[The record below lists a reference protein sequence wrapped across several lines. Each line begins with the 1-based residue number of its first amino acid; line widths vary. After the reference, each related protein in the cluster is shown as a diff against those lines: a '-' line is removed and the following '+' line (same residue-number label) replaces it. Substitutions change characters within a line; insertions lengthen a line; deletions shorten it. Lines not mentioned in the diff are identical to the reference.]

1 MKRLTYLAALVLLSG
16 AAYAQD
22 NNYESLSR
30 MFSQTNP
37 QGSARMQA
45 LGGNHSAIGADVSN
59 ISGNPAGLGFY
70 TRSELSISPMFS
82 TSKNASQYIN
92 NTQNASANQ
101 LALGNLGVVFS
112 SKNRNPVRSGG
123 WQGGSFGISYS
134 RQNIFKNT
142 VRFGDRNNAS
152 SMSDF
157 FAEYANQEATGSQ
170 QGVVVGDFKNDLYNN
185 GTVFDFPTSMY
196 YYGLVIDPQ
205 LGSQIGYPYSGI
217 ELGKAAN
224 QNFLSTSTGYTSG
237 WNFAYGANYMN
248 KLYVGVGFSL
258 ARMNYTNTKTMNE
271 DYEDPAGVSGFSYT
285 NDLSTNGRGFNLSG
299 GLIYR
304 PNDLL
309 RIGVSVTSPTWFN
322 ITESAGQGLQT
333 RLARPYEISQGTFPE
348 YSPDLP
354 DVLRRNGYG
363 LSAING
369 VNYLTSVPDLSVL
382 PFESS
387 YRLRTPTKL
396 TGGVG
401 LFFGKNGF
409 ISADAEYVN
418 YTGMKLSS
426 DDQNASQDLRDGYA
440 NSLIRSTYR
449 NVVNLKVGGEYR
461 IDKVSLRAGVSY
473 YQDPYKQIA
482 QFNSLDRSRYI
493 FSAGVG
499 YKTDR
504 FYIDAAVTHGQQT
517 TAYSPYILANTN
529 DYASAKIKNQT
540 TNAILTLG
548 TYF

>member
-1 MKRLTYLAALVLLSG
+1 MKRLTYLAVLLLLSG

-82 TSKNASQYIN
+82 VSNNASQYIN

-101 LALGNLGVVFS
+101 FALGNLGVVFS

-123 WQGGSFGISYS
+123 WQGGSLGISYS

-142 VRFGDRNNAS
+142 IRFGDRNNAS

-170 QGVVVGDFKNDLYNN
+170 QGVVVRDFRDDLYNN
-185 GTVFDFPTSMY
+185 GIIFDFPTSMY
-196 YYGLVIDPQ
+196 YYGLVMDPTSID
-205 LGSQIGYPYSGI
+205 GYPYVGV
-217 ELGKAAN
+217 EPGHAAN
-224 QNFLSTSTGYTSG
+224 QNFVSNSTGHTSG

-248 KLYVGVGFSL
+248 KLYIGVGFSL

-271 DYEDPAGVSGFSYT
+271 DFEDPAAISGFSYT
-285 NDLSTNGRGFNLSG
+285 NDLTTNGRGFNLSG

-309 RIGVSVTSPTWFN
+309 RIGLSVTSPTWFN
-322 ITESAGQGLQT
+322 ITESAGQNLQT
-333 RLARPYEISQGTFPE
+333 RLARPYEISQATFPE
-348 YSPDLP
+348 YSSDLP
-354 DVLRRNGYG
+354 GVLRGEGYG
-363 LSAING
+363 LNTSNG
-369 VNYLTSVPDLSVL
+369 VNYITSVPTLSVL
-382 PFESS
+382 PFDSR

-396 TGGVG
+396 SGGVG
-401 LFFGKNGF
+401 IFFGKNGF

-418 YTGMKLSS
+418 YRGMKLSS
-426 DDQNASQDLRDGYA
+426 DDENASQDLRDGYA
-440 NSLIRSTYR
+440 TSLIKNTYR

-473 YQDPYKQIA
+473 YQDPYQQIA

-493 FSAGVG
+493 YSAGVG